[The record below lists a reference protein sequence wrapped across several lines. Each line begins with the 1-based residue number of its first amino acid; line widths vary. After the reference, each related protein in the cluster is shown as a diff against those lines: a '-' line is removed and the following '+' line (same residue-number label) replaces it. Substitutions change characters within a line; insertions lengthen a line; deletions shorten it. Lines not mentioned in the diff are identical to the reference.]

1 MSLIFMPSI
10 DLYKKYLSIFKNYWI
25 WVFKE
30 YVRKDCPTVAA
41 SITLSSLFAIVP
53 AFFIIINILDTFNV
67 FNSFSGNIQQFLF
80 SNMLPDSANTV
91 QEYIVSIS
99 KQMTALPVVSVFFL
113 LVLIFMMIKR
123 LEKTLNRIFY
133 VQKSRSIVQSLL
145 VYWTLMTVGPLLLGF
160 VFVSSTYVLSM
171 TLIFNEIGVEKYLL
185 GGLSLLFLTG
195 GFFVVYKILPNTKI
209 NSWIALLA
217 AFLVAV
223 LFIVAKKLFSV
234 YMFYVPTYS
243 VIYGSLSLIPIFI
256 LWVFVLW
263 HITLLGSVM
272 IRAMQYMRVSLDF
285 NEESKSD
292 DLSTSITILRELYL
306 AQKNLID
313 GITMDCIYK
322 NTGITDYDKIKNILY
337 ILERQNIIRIDG
349 ADTCYLNCDVFDI
362 SLQKIYSA
370 FHPTLNLKNTEV
382 EKLSAVKSKL
392 NSDLD
397 IKLYDCF

>member
-1 MSLIFMPSI
+1 MPNINSF
-10 DLYKKYLSIFKNYWI
+10 KKYFSIFKNYWI

-91 QEYIVSIS
+91 QEYIISIS

-113 LVLIFMMIKR
+113 IMLIFMMIKR
-123 LEKTLNRIFY
+123 LEKTLNKIFY
-133 VQKSRSIVQSLL
+133 VQKSRSIIQSLL

-171 TLIFNEIGVEKYLL
+171 TWISDEAGITKYFLS
-185 GGLSLLFLTG
+185 GLSILFLTG

-209 NSWIALLA
+209 NSLIALLA
-217 AFLVAV
+217 SFLVAI
-223 LFIVAKKLFSV
+223 LFTVAKKLFSL

-256 LWVFVLW
+256 LWVFVAW

-272 IRAMQYMRVSLDF
+272 IRGIQYMRVSLDF
-285 NEESKSD
+285 NEKSKSD
-292 DLSTSITILRELYL
+292 DLSTSISILKELYF
-306 AQKNLID
+306 AQKDLVD
-313 GITMDCIYK
+313 GVAMNRLYK

-337 ILERQNIIRIDG
+337 LLERQNIIRIDS
-349 ADTCYLNCDVFDI
+349 ADKCYLNCDIFDLN
-362 SLQKIYSA
+362 LQKIYSA
-370 FHPTLNLKNTEV
+370 FHPTLNLKNTEI
-382 EKLSAVKSKL
+382 EKLSAVKTQL
-392 NSDLD
+392 NDNLD
-397 IKLYDCF
+397 IKLSDCF

>member
-1 MSLIFMPSI
+1 MPNINSF
-10 DLYKKYLSIFKNYWI
+10 KKYFYIFTNYWI

-67 FNSFSGNIQQFLF
+67 FNSFSSNIQQFLF
-80 SNMLPDSANTV
+80 SNMLPDSAHTV
-91 QEYIVSIS
+91 QEYIVDIS
-99 KQMTALPVVSVFFL
+99 KQMTALPIVSVFFL
-113 LVLIFMMIKR
+113 IVLIFMMIKR
-123 LEKTLNRIFY
+123 LEKALNKIFY

-171 TLIFNEIGVEKYLL
+171 TLIFNEIGIEKYLL
-185 GGLSLLFLTG
+185 SGLSILFLTG

-209 NSWIALLA
+209 NSWIALLTS
-217 AFLVAV
+217 FLVAI
-223 LFIVAKKLFSV
+223 LFTVAKKLFSL

-256 LWVFVLW
+256 LWVFVAW

-272 IRAMQYMRVSLDF
+272 IRGIQYMRVSLDF
-285 NEESKSD
+285 NEKNKSD
-292 DLSTSITILRELYL
+292 DLSTSIHILKELYF
-306 AQKNLID
+306 AQKDLVD
-313 GITMDCIYK
+313 GVMMNRIYK
-322 NTGITDYDKIKNILY
+322 NTGITDYDKIKEILY
-337 ILERQNIIRIDG
+337 ILENKNIIRIDS
-349 ADTCYLNCDVFDI
+349 ADKCYLNCDVFDL
-362 SLQKIYSA
+362 SLHKIYSA

-382 EKLSAVKSKL
+382 EKLNAIKSQL
-392 NSDLD
+392 NENLD
-397 IKLYDCF
+397 IKLSDCF

>member
-1 MSLIFMPSI
+1 MPNINSF
-10 DLYKKYLSIFKNYWI
+10 KKYFSIFKNYWI

-67 FNSFSGNIQQFLF
+67 INSFSGNIQQFLF

-91 QEYIVSIS
+91 QEYIISIS

-113 LVLIFMMIKR
+113 IMLIFMMIKR
-123 LEKTLNRIFY
+123 LEKTLNKIFY
-133 VQKSRSIVQSLL
+133 VQKSRSIIQSLL

-171 TLIFNEIGVEKYLL
+171 TWISDEAGITKYFLS
-185 GGLSLLFLTG
+185 GLSILFLTG

-217 AFLVAV
+217 SFLVAI
-223 LFIVAKKLFSV
+223 LFTVAKKLFSL

-256 LWVFVLW
+256 LWVYVAW

-272 IRAMQYMRVSLDF
+272 IRGIQYMRVSLDF
-285 NEESKSD
+285 NEKSKSD
-292 DLSTSITILRELYL
+292 DLSTSISILKELYF
-306 AQKNLID
+306 AQKDLVD
-313 GITMDCIYK
+313 GVAMNHLYK

-337 ILERQNIIRIDG
+337 LLERQNIIRIDS
-349 ADTCYLNCDVFDI
+349 ADKCYLNCDIFDLN
-362 SLQKIYSA
+362 LQKIYSA
-370 FHPTLNLKNTEV
+370 FHPTLNLKNTEI
-382 EKLSAVKSKL
+382 EKLSAVKTQL
-392 NSDLD
+392 NDNLD
-397 IKLYDCF
+397 IKLSDCF

>member
-1 MSLIFMPSI
+1 MPNINSF
-10 DLYKKYLSIFKNYWI
+10 KKYFSIFKNYWI

-91 QEYIVSIS
+91 QEYIISIS

-113 LVLIFMMIKR
+113 IMLIFMMIKR
-123 LEKTLNRIFY
+123 LEKTLNKIFY
-133 VQKSRSIVQSLL
+133 VQKSRSIIQSLL

-171 TLIFNEIGVEKYLL
+171 TWISDEAGITKYLL
-185 GGLSLLFLTG
+185 SGLSIFFLTG

-217 AFLVAV
+217 SFLVAI
-223 LFIVAKKLFSV
+223 LFTVAKKLFSL

-256 LWVFVLW
+256 LWVFVAW

-272 IRAMQYMRVSLDF
+272 IRGIQYMRVSLDF
-285 NEESKSD
+285 NEKSKSD
-292 DLSTSITILRELYL
+292 DLSTSISILKELYF
-306 AQKNLID
+306 AQKDLVD
-313 GITMDCIYK
+313 GVAMNRLYK

-337 ILERQNIIRIDG
+337 LLERQNIIRIDS
-349 ADTCYLNCDVFDI
+349 ADKCYLNCDIFDLN
-362 SLQKIYSA
+362 LQKIYSA
-370 FHPTLNLKNTEV
+370 FHPTLNLKNTEI
-382 EKLSAVKSKL
+382 EKLSAIKTQL
-392 NSDLD
+392 NDNLD
-397 IKLYDCF
+397 IKLSDCF

>member
-1 MSLIFMPSI
+1 MPNINSF
-10 DLYKKYLSIFKNYWI
+10 KKYFSIFKNYWI

-91 QEYIVSIS
+91 QEYIISIS

-113 LVLIFMMIKR
+113 IMLIFMMIKR
-123 LEKTLNRIFY
+123 LEKTLNKIFY
-133 VQKSRSIVQSLL
+133 VQKSRSIIQSLL

-171 TLIFNEIGVEKYLL
+171 TWISDEAGITKYFLS
-185 GGLSLLFLTG
+185 GLSILFLTG

-209 NSWIALLA
+209 NSLIALLA
-217 AFLVAV
+217 SFLVAI
-223 LFIVAKKLFSV
+223 LFTVAKKLFSL

-256 LWVFVLW
+256 LWVYVAW

-272 IRAMQYMRVSLDF
+272 IRGIQYMRVSLDF
-285 NEESKSD
+285 NEKSKSD
-292 DLSTSITILRELYL
+292 DLSTSISILKELYF
-306 AQKNLID
+306 AQKDLVD
-313 GITMDCIYK
+313 GVAMNRLYK

-337 ILERQNIIRIDG
+337 LLERQNIIRIDS
-349 ADTCYLNCDVFDI
+349 ADKCYLNCDIFDLN
-362 SLQKIYSA
+362 LQKIYSA
-370 FHPTLNLKNTEV
+370 FHPTLNLKNTEI
-382 EKLSAVKSKL
+382 EKLSAVKTQL
-392 NSDLD
+392 NDNLD
-397 IKLYDCF
+397 IKLSDCF

>member
-1 MSLIFMPSI
+1 MSLIFVPSI
-10 DLYKKYLSIFKNYWI
+10 DLYKKYLSVFKNYWL

-30 YVRKDCPTVAA
+30 YFRKDCPTVAD

-67 FNSFSGNIQQFLF
+67 FNSFSGKIQQFLF

-91 QEYIVSIS
+91 QGYIVSIS
-99 KQMTALPVVSVFFL
+99 KQMTALPVISVLFL

-160 VFVSSTYVLSM
+160 VFVSSTDVFSM

-195 GFFVVYKILPNTKI
+195 GFFVVYKILPNTRI

-223 LFIVAKKLFSV
+223 LFTVAKKMFSV

-256 LWVFVLW
+256 LWGFVLW

-292 DLSTSITILRELYL
+292 NLSTSVTILRELYL
-306 AQKNLID
+306 AQKNLVD
-313 GITMDCIYK
+313 GITMDK
-322 NTGITDYDKIKNILY
+322 NTGRTNYDKIKNIPY

-362 SLQKIYSA
+362 SLQRIYSA

-382 EKLSAVKSKL
+382 EKLSAVNSKL
-392 NSDLD
+392 NSNLD